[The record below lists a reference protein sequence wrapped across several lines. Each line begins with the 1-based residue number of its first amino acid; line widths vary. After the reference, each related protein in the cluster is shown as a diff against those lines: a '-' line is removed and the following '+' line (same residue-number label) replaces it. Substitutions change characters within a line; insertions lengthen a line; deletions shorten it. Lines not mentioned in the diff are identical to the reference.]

1 MKKGFTVLEMILVLS
16 VISLIFLITLPN
28 IQQKNKVIHT
38 KGCEALTSV
47 VDSQIL
53 LYEVENL
60 VTPGSISDLIEKGYL
75 KEGREPLPKRFYDR
89 NRQWSGKC
97 TKNSGYTLIEMIFV
111 LTMLIV
117 MTGMTIR
124 HIPDSSYSSF

>member
-28 IQQKNKVIHT
+28 IQQKNKIIQT

-60 VTPGSISDLIEKGYL
+60 VTPDSINDLIEGGYL
-75 KEGREPLPKRFYDR
+75 KVGQKRCP
-89 NRQWSGKC
+89 NGSM
-97 TKNSGYTLIEMIFV
+97 IE
-111 LTMLIV
+111 IV
-117 MTGMTIR
+117 NGQA
-124 HIPDSSYSSF
+124 SVQE

>member
-28 IQQKNKVIHT
+28 IQQKNKIIQK

-60 VTPGSISDLIEKGYL
+60 ESPTSIYDLIENGYL
-75 KEGREPLPKRFYDR
+75 KEGQDR
-89 NRQWSGKC
+89 CPNGDK
-97 TKNSGYTLIEMIFV
+97 IEIIDGQASV
-111 LTMLIV
+111 K
-117 MTGMTIR
+117 
-124 HIPDSSYSSF
+124 

>member
-28 IQQKNKVIHT
+28 IQQKNNIIQT

-60 VTPGSISDLIEKGYL
+60 VTPDSISDLIEGGYL
-75 KEGREPLPKRFYDR
+75 KEGQ
-89 NRQWSGKC
+89 NRCPNGSM
-97 TKNSGYTLIEMIFV
+97 IE
-111 LTMLIV
+111 IV
-117 MTGMTIR
+117 NGQA
-124 HIPDSSYSSF
+124 SVQE

>member
-28 IQQKNKVIHT
+28 IQQKNKIIQT

-60 VTPGSISDLIEKGYL
+60 VTPDSINDLIEGGYL
-75 KEGREPLPKRFYDR
+75 KEGQ
-89 NRQWSGKC
+89 NRC
-97 TKNSGYTLIEMIFV
+97 
-111 LTMLIV
+111 
-117 MTGMTIR
+117 
-124 HIPDSSYSSF
+124 

>member
-28 IQQKNKVIHT
+28 IQQKNKIIQT

-60 VTPGSISDLIEKGYL
+60 VTPDSINDLIEGGYL
-75 KEGREPLPKRFYDR
+75 KEGQ
-89 NRQWSGKC
+89 NRCPNGSM
-97 TKNSGYTLIEMIFV
+97 IE
-111 LTMLIV
+111 IV
-117 MTGMTIR
+117 NGQASIQE
-124 HIPDSSYSSF
+124 